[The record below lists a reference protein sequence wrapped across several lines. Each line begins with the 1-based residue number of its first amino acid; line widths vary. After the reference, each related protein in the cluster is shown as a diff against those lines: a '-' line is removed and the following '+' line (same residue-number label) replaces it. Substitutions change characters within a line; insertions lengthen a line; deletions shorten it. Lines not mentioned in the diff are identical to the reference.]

1 MPASTLQCVLTEQ
14 RLICARI
21 IVVVVVII
29 AVLSLVRQGY
39 EAGSALA
46 LIAVTGTTA
55 LELAQRLVS
64 GARPARGRR
73 TGER

>member
-1 MPASTLQCVLTEQ
+1 MPASNLQCVLTEQ
-14 RLICARI
+14 WLVRTRI

-29 AVLSLVRQGY
+29 AVLALVGQGY

-55 LELAQRLVS
+55 LELAQRIVS
-64 GARPARGRR
+64 GARPARARRVRGR
-73 TGER
+73 